1 MIKTTSQWLFRS
13 NNFLSLI
20 RWLAIILGLPAYLH
34 GDCKIF
40 VTNVCHLRRY
50 SGTKYTVQ
58 ILKESHRILAKYL
71 AGEPVQSAEIV
82 GCGISKFGLPKILPL
97 SFRKEIETGSLET
110 IRFSLTILSFYRAMY
125 QVPEMK
131 LQTITEP
138 AKVSLDSIVNSFSND
153 FPILWGWLKREG
165 LKLPNLSKPT
175 YQFIHSAG
183 PNGQATIGAGL
194 DALAIMLRFPR
205 ILLFGW
211 SMGASF
217 ALLFIIF
224 LALIYGFIILI
235 TLPFK
240 PLPQLLLGKLSL
252 KEEAA
257 GKVRVFAIADYWTQ
271 SFMRP
276 LHNWAFDVLRQIPQD
291 GTFDHRAKAKEVG
304 NRLKETGNPAY
315 SLDLTAATDRFPVRI
330 QESILSFVFGAHFA
344 SLWKSV
350 LVDRNYFLKKE
361 NQSYKYAVGQPMG
374 ALSSWAIFALSHHF
388 VVQWAHYRTG
398 GKSWFYDYAIIGD
411 DVVIMNTK
419 VAEQYLVVLDH
430 LGVGISMYKSLS
442 STSGV
447 FEFAKQIHYK
457 GINLSAINPNEA
469 IKAFKDDAFMVS
481 WIEDLVQR
489 EFQPDLIEVA
499 RSTLRYSRHGSVS
512 PYRKIGGMPYW
523 SRRIV
528 IALTSPFG
536 PFPVKADAWIGIN
549 SYSLIDLKTYLIPRD
564 RFKSKFAG
572 DSRVA
577 NANLKLITQEWDQF
591 CRHNLMSFIRGIE
604 SASQLT
610 LGFLE
615 QTWFEKIFG
624 WVYMIFAT
632 PFPLVIMSQKLKDRM
647 FYPSLARARFGYGSP
662 AWSQSLFDLSF
673 PMSETA
679 LAYRDFKR
687 SIDLHRFSRQIAFS
701 LPTENLYSVN
711 QGFGYQNPVMGG
723 ASLTPFGDVI
733 PQNDDMKLLE
743 RVRELLSYTYQDWLN
758 EYRYLYGCTML
769 AILVVSELALIG
781 VCLTL

>member
-1 MIKTTSQWLFRS
+1 V
-13 NNFLSLI
+13 
-20 RWLAIILGLPAYLH
+20 ILGLPTHLH

-40 VTNVCHLRRY
+40 VSRVCHLRDY
-50 SGTKYTVQ
+50 SGSKYTIQ

-82 GCGISKFGLPKILPL
+82 GCGISKLGLPRILPT
-97 SFRKEIETGSLET
+97 SFRKEIESGSLET

-131 LQTITEP
+131 LGTITDP
-138 AKVSLDSIVNSFSND
+138 AKLSLDGIVKSFASD
-153 FPILWGWLKREG
+153 FPILLGWLKAEG
-165 LKLPNLSKPT
+165 IKLPKLGKPS

-194 DALAIMLRFPR
+194 DALAIMVRFPR

-217 ALLFIIF
+217 ALLFIIN

-240 PLPQLLLGKLSL
+240 PLPALLLGKLSL

-257 GKVRVFAIADYWTQ
+257 GKVRVFAIVDYWTQ

-276 LHNWAFDVLRQIPQD
+276 LHNWAFDILRQIPQD

-350 LVDRNYFLKKE
+350 LVDRSYFLKKE

-398 GKSWFYDYAIIGD
+398 GQNWFHDYAIIGD

-419 VAEQYLVVLDH
+419 VAEQYLVILNH
-430 LGVGISMYKSLS
+430 LGVGISMHKSLT

-489 EFQPDLIEVA
+489 EFQPDLISVA
-499 RSTLRYSRHGSVS
+499 ISSLRYSRHGKVS
-512 PYRKIGGMPYW
+512 PYRKIGSLPYW
-523 SRRIV
+523 SRRIM

-536 PFPVKADAWIGIN
+536 PYPVIADKWIDIN
-549 SYSLIDLKTYLIPRD
+549 SQSIIDLANSLIPRN
-564 RFKSKFAG
+564 RLQSKFAG

-591 CRHNLMSFIRGIE
+591 CCHSLTTFLQAVE

-615 QTWFEKIFG
+615 QTWFEKLIG
-624 WVYMIFAT
+624 WVYMTFMT
-632 PFPLVIMSQKLKDRM
+632 PFPLVIASQKFKDRI
-647 FYPSLARARFGYGSP
+647 FYPKLERSRFGYGSP

-673 PMSETA
+673 PLSETA
-679 LAYRDFKR
+679 TAYRNFKR

-701 LPTENLYSVN
+701 LPTENLYSVE
-711 QGFGYQNPVMGG
+711 QGFGYQNPVMGSSG
-723 ASLTPFGDVI
+723 LTPFGDSI
-733 PQNDDMKLLE
+733 PMNDDMNRVE
-743 RVRELLSYTYQDWLN
+743 RIFELSKRSFDDWKT
-758 EYRYLYGCTML
+758 EHRYLYGCVML
-769 AILVVSELALIG
+769 AIMVVPGLALIG

>member
-1 MIKTTSQWLFRS
+1 
-13 NNFLSLI
+13 
-20 RWLAIILGLPAYLH
+20 
-34 GDCKIF
+34 
-40 VTNVCHLRRY
+40 VCHLRSY
-50 SGTKYTVQ
+50 SGPKYTIQ

-82 GCGISKFGLPKILPL
+82 GCGISKLGLPKILPTT
-97 SFRKEIETGSLET
+97 FRKEIESGSLET

-131 LQTITEP
+131 LQTIVDP
-138 AKVSLDSIVNSFSND
+138 AIVSLDAIVKSFASD
-153 FPILWGWLKREG
+153 FPILLGWLKAEG
-165 LKLPNLSKPT
+165 LKLPKLSKPT

-194 DALAIMLRFPR
+194 DALAILVKFPR

-217 ALLFIIF
+217 ALLFIIN

-240 PLPQLLLGKLSL
+240 PLPRLLLGKLSL

-330 QESILSFVFGAHFA
+330 QESILSYVFGEHFA

-350 LVDRNYFLKKE
+350 LVDRSYFLKKE
-361 NQSYKYAVGQPMG
+361 NQFFKYAVGQPMG

-398 GKSWFYDYAIIGD
+398 GQSWFHDYAIIGD

-419 VAEQYLVVLDH
+419 VAEQYLVILNH
-430 LGVGISMYKSLS
+430 LGVGISMHKSLT
-442 STSGV
+442 STTGV

-457 GINLSAINPNEA
+457 GTNLSAINPNEA
-469 IKAFKDDAFMVS
+469 IKAYKDDAFMVS

-489 EFQPDLIEVA
+489 EFQPDLISVA
-499 RSTLRYSRHGSVS
+499 ISSLRYSRHGRVS
-512 PYRKIGGMPYW
+512 PYRKIGSLPYW
-523 SRRIV
+523 SRRIM

-536 PFPVKADAWIGIN
+536 PYPVKASNWLDIN
-549 SYSLIDLKTYLIPRD
+549 SNSIIDLANSLVPRN
-564 RFKSKFAG
+564 RLTSKFAG

-591 CRHNLMSFIRGIE
+591 CRHSLTTFLQGIE

-615 QTWFEKIFG
+615 QTWFEKLIG
-624 WVYMIFAT
+624 WVYMTFGT
-632 PFPLVIMSQKLKDRM
+632 PFPLVIVSQRFRDRM
-647 FYPSLARARFGYGSP
+647 FYPKLERSRFGYGSP

-673 PMSETA
+673 PLSETA
-679 LAYRDFKR
+679 TAYRDFKR

-701 LPTENLYSVN
+701 LPTENLYTVN
-711 QGFGYQNPVMGG
+711 QGFGYQNPVMG
-723 ASLTPFGDVI
+723 ASGLTPFGDSI
-733 PQNDDMKLLE
+733 PMNDDMK
-743 RVRELLSYTYQDWLN
+743 RVE
-758 EYRYLYGCTML
+758 
-769 AILVVSELALIG
+769 
-781 VCLTL
+781 